1 MKTSSVK
8 KVHEKTEAAR
18 DFLEKKILGKVAQ
31 TKPISDT
38 SSIDVEEIFIPAE
51 KRQQIL
57 NGSGK
62 CYKMNITKYL
72 IL

>member
-8 KVHEKTEAAR
+8 KVHEKTEAAG
-18 DFLEKKILGKVAQ
+18 DFLEKKSLEKLRKQ
-31 TKPISDT
+31 NLSDT
-38 SSIDVEEIFIPAE
+38 SSIDVEEIVIPAE

>member
-8 KVHEKTEAAR
+8 KVHEKTEAAE
-18 DFLEKKILGKVAQ
+18 DFLEKKSLEKLRKQ
-31 TKPISDT
+31 NLSDT
-38 SSIDVEEIFIPAE
+38 SSIDVEEIVIPAE